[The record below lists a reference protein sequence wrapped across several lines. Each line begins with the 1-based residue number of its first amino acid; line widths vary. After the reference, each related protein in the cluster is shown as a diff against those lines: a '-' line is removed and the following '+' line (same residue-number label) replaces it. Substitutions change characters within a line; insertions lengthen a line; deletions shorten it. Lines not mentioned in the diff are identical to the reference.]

1 MATPETAAVVIPP
14 FIQRD
19 PALWFYMIES
29 TFELASPKP
38 ITESKTKY
46 NYAVSHL
53 PPDIATVIRDVIIQ
67 PDISD
72 PYSELKAKIIERC
85 SENKTQEIRRLLA
98 GDSLGDRKPSEL
110 LRIMKR
116 RAENHNIDD
125 SLLFELF
132 NQAMPVPVQTI
143 LASISPIT
151 SDKAS
156 EVADRILAISPHA
169 INAVSASGASP
180 SSVTDRRS
188 STDMLLDEVKALR
201 KEVADLRRSRSQFR
215 HNNNVRRKRSN
226 SRSIDS
232 GSDASLIVTNKTEQK
247 FPVIQTFRAANG
259 TNINVYGRKFITVN
273 FGLRRNFTYSFYV
286 CNVSSAIIGAEFLY
300 QFNLSPDLR
309 HKRLIDCVTNLKVP
323 AKLGICSIFSVK
335 SVYMNNVYGK
345 LLLKYPELTKLPDIN
360 QPVKHNT
367 MHFINTKGPPVAAKP
382 RRLAPDRLKIA
393 KAEFQHM
400 IKLNH
405 IRPSKSAYASPLH
418 MVPKKDSIEWRPV
431 GDYRALNAQ
440 TIKEKYPIPCIAD
453 FTSELYGKQIFS
465 HIDLIKAYHQIP
477 INPSDV
483 HKTAI
488 CTPFGLFESLRMQF
502 GLCNASSTFQR
513 FIDEVT
519 RDLPF
524 VYAFVDDLLVASDN
538 EPQHLEHLEILF
550 SKLKEYGICRHTR
563 EPLVKFLEG
572 HKNRK
577 KHPRSNANNPSEQL
591 QWNDAATLSFKASKE
606 AIAKATLL
614 KHPIPGVQLSLW
626 VDASNVAV
634 GGSLMQLSNDQWEP
648 LAFYSSKLNKSQKNW
663 STYDRELFSIYS
675 SVKKFK
681 HMLEGR
687 TFVIYTDQKPL
698 TYAFQQ
704 HYEKCSP
711 RQLRHLDLISQF
723 STDIR
728 YTKGSDNT
736 VADALSR
743 IEIDEISPTV
753 INFKEFASAQ
763 SDDEELQ
770 KF

>member
-53 PPDIATVIRDVIIQ
+53 PPDIATVVRDVIIQ

-98 GDSLGDRKPSEL
+98 GESLGDRKPSEL

-156 EVADRILAISPHA
+156 EVADRILAISPHT

-201 KEVADLRRSRSQFR
+201 KEVADLRRSRSQFL

-232 GSDASLIVTNKTEQK
+232 GSDASLIVANKTEQK

-259 TNINVYGRKFITVN
+259 TNINVYGRKSITVN

-286 CNVSSAIIGAEFLY
+286 CNVSSAIIGADFLY

-335 SVYMNNVYGK
+335 SVYMNNVYDK

-405 IRPSKSAYASPLH
+405 IRASKSAYASPLH
-418 MVPKKDSIEWRPV
+418 MVPKK
-431 GDYRALNAQ
+431 
-440 TIKEKYPIPCIAD
+440 
-453 FTSELYGKQIFS
+453 
-465 HIDLIKAYHQIP
+465 
-477 INPSDV
+477 
-483 HKTAI
+483 
-488 CTPFGLFESLRMQF
+488 
-502 GLCNASSTFQR
+502 R
-513 FIDEVT
+513 F
-519 RDLPF
+519 
-524 VYAFVDDLLVASDN
+524 Y
-538 EPQHLEHLEILF
+538 
-550 SKLKEYGICRHTR
+550 
-563 EPLVKFLEG
+563 
-572 HKNRK
+572 
-577 KHPRSNANNPSEQL
+577 
-591 QWNDAATLSFKASKE
+591 
-606 AIAKATLL
+606 
-614 KHPIPGVQLSLW
+614 
-626 VDASNVAV
+626 
-634 GGSLMQLSNDQWEP
+634 
-648 LAFYSSKLNKSQKNW
+648 
-663 STYDRELFSIYS
+663 
-675 SVKKFK
+675 
-681 HMLEGR
+681 
-687 TFVIYTDQKPL
+687 
-698 TYAFQQ
+698 
-704 HYEKCSP
+704 
-711 RQLRHLDLISQF
+711 
-723 STDIR
+723 
-728 YTKGSDNT
+728 
-736 VADALSR
+736 
-743 IEIDEISPTV
+743 
-753 INFKEFASAQ
+753 
-763 SDDEELQ
+763 
-770 KF
+770 